1 MSEPVVRRTILDRR
15 VVLKGAKF
23 DFEEVT
29 LEGRA
34 GNRLERQMVR
44 HPGASAVLP
53 ILDDG
58 RLVLVRNDRFAVGE
72 LMLELPAGTIDVDE
86 DPAVCAARELRE
98 ETGYEAATIE
108 PLGRFHTTPGLTDEL
123 MHAYVARGLR
133 EVGQQLEADEELS
146 VEIHLPSAVFG
157 MIDRGEMT
165 DAKSI
170 LTVLLAARRGV
181 IDESG
186 A

>member
-29 LEGRA
+29 LEGR
-34 GNRLERQMVR
+34 GGSKLDRQMVR
-44 HPGASAVLP
+44 HPGASAILP

-72 LMLELPAGTIDVDE
+72 LMLELPAGTIDGDE

-108 PLGRFHTTPGLTDEL
+108 PLGRFHTTPGLTNEL

-133 EVGQQLEADEELS
+133 EVGQELEADEELS
-146 VEIHLPSAVFG
+146 VEIHAPSAVFA

-186 A
+186 T